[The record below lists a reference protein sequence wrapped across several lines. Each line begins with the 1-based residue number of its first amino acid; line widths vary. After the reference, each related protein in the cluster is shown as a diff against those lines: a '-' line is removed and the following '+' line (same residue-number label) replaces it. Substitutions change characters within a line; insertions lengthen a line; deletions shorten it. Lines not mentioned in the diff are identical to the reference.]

1 MKKIAL
7 AAICAFYLLSAPICA
22 ASPSLIGD
30 YGDWSAYYTQEGKN
44 TVCYMASSAQKSE
57 GKYTSRG
64 DVYMVITHRPA
75 DKSFDVVNFVAGYT
89 YKANA
94 PITVKIGSNK
104 ITDLFADKDKA
115 WSISDTTDKK
125 LVAEM
130 KKGNQLIIE
139 GSSFKGT
146 QTKDTYSLKGFSAA
160 YRAISEK
167 CRR

>member
-7 AAICAFYLLSAPICA
+7 AVICAFYLLSAPVFA
-22 ASPSLIGD
+22 ASPTLIGD

-44 TVCYMASSAQKSE
+44 LVCYMASSAQKSE

-115 WSISDTTDKK
+115 WSASDATDKK

-130 KKGNQLIIE
+130 KKGSQLIIE

-160 YRAISEK
+160 YRAISTK